1 MQKTKQKQRAQSDP
15 EKQNDEI
22 RQISQYVS
30 VHAGV

>member
-1 MQKTKQKQRAQSDP
+1 MQKTKQKQRAQCDP